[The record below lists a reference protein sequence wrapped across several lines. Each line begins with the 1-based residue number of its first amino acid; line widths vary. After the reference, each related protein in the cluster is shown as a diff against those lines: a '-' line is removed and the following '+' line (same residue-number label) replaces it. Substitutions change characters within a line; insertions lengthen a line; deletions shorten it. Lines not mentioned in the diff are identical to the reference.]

1 MVVVRD
7 VVLSA
12 VQAERQQ
19 RWRDVFAKWC
29 SLASV
34 EPAHLRAA
42 MLKPAVPGSEE
53 TLYDLLRRHFTEVP
67 HPGVRRAALYLL
79 ASGFHGNLALQRS
92 VVTETA
98 RRRSPCAFR
107 WRSWWVLAVPRTTRR
122 RWDARRYR
130 LAQDQRYDLLVGADI
145 DQPQRINAIPAR
157 RFRWW
162 TEVTH

>member
-53 TLYDLLRRHFTEVP
+53 TLFGSAAGFAGGLFSSAAGFASAAMGFAGGLLGSALRTSAWPVP
-67 HPGVRRAALYLL
+67 
-79 ASGFHGNLALQRS
+79 S
-92 VVTETA
+92 VSLT
-98 RRRSPCAFR
+98 
-107 WRSWWVLAVPRTTRR
+107 
-122 RWDARRYR
+122 
-130 LAQDQRYDLLVGADI
+130 G
-145 DQPQRINAIPAR
+145 
-157 RFRWW
+157 
-162 TEVTH
+162 